1 MRYTKPKITN
11 VGPATESVQG
21 TKPIGPLGDLHPTRQ
36 QTLAAY
42 EADE

>member
-1 MRYTKPKITN
+1 MTYRKPEIVN

-21 TKPIGPLGDLHPTRQ
+21 TKPIGPVGDLNPTRQ